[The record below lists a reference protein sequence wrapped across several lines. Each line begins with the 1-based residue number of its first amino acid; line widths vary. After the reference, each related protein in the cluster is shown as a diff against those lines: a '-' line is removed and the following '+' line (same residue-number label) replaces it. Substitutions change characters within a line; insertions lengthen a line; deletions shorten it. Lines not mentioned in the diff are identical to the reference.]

1 MSQMYTLTASIYLDN
16 FDKNYKKIIT
26 INNQPA
32 GPLST
37 YVKKINLP
45 TVSPFKS
52 PNLSSCCNCNYAI
65 YKISNTSELMTPDD
79 IPELFSFL
87 VANSYTI
94 DTSITQMMQTSN
106 VKMDNPIICFI
117 KY

>member
-1 MSQMYTLTASIYLDN
+1 MYTLTTSIYLDN

-26 INNQPA
+26 INTK
-32 GPLST
+32 PLGALAT

-45 TVSPFKS
+45 TVSSFKTS
-52 PNLSSCCNCNYAI
+52 YISSSNTCIYAI
-65 YKISNTSELMTPDD
+65 NKISNPNELMEPND

-106 VKMDNPIICFI
+106 VKMDNSILCFI